1 LLAELRSKHP
11 QVKALVA
18 RLDESDRDL
27 ALQQVL
33 TGRVAEGVARFRA
46 LDARLGTP
54 ATPKDADDAKYAL
67 VRARVLLAGPHL
79 APAERQAL
87 VAQAQAGLQ
96 VLRAE
101 AAAEPF
107 NALLA
112 REAAL
117 GAHQLATALG
127 SGDGATACTLFRE
140 ASAALETLAQAQRL
154 PATVQARRQDAW
166 HRALCGAKALPAA
179 GARV

>member
-1 LLAELRSKHP
+1 
-11 QVKALVA
+11 VA

-46 LDARLGTP
+46 LDQRLGP
-54 ATPKDADDAKYAL
+54 IAAPKDADDAKYAL
-67 VRARVLLAGPHL
+67 VRARVLLASPRL
-79 APAERQAL
+79 PAAEKQAL
-87 VAQAQAGLQ
+87 ADQAQAALQ
-96 VLRAE
+96 ILRTE

-117 GAHQLATALG
+117 GAHLLARALAPA
-127 SGDGATACTLFRE
+127 DAATACRLVQE
-140 ASAALETLAQAQRL
+140 ASAGFEALARAQRL
-154 PATVQARRQDAW
+154 PATVQARRQQ
-166 HRALCGAKALPAA
+166 ALQGAGCSP
-179 GARV
+179 